1 MSKTGQRT
9 KDYRKENEMR
19 KKAIEAENEFLKE
32 YSVQHRASDRRCGL
46 NQSMLILGPDGTIL
60 NGLISSW
67 LK

>member
-32 YSVQHRASDRRCGL
+32 EVIGQGAMESTRSSRQNIQSNIERAIEGAD
-46 NQSMLILGPDGTIL
+46 
-60 NGLISSW
+60 
-67 LK
+67 